1 MEEVDSR
8 FLHLLQPIRDL
19 TKNWE
24 VDVAAQLGEYLEEL
38 DQICISFDN
47 GKTTMNFMEAALLIQ
62 GSACIYSRKVEYLY
76 MLVCQTL
83 DCISKK
89 KKEKLPSSLGPD
101 GRDADATFTDR
112 EEEFLS
118 LDDIPETSQA
128 SVNMRGDQQPAAVN
142 IVPLTP
148 MSLVPPEEGEKKENP
163 LLSRRGEVLASRRD
177 FRMNTSTP
185 HACGAF
191 LLELGGRPVSSPLA
205 PALLQS
211 PVGLSLSPPLLAL
224 SRVPCPAPARVPQPK
239 HTILLGSV
247 EEQEDPGCA
256 GPSRPVPCCWEGR
269 AVAGPA
275 RGWPRGRWGQWGQ
288 GTGAC
293 LSRSRRGEVLA
304 SRRDFRM
311 NTSTP
316 HACGAFLLEL
326 AGLSPTHPRQEPGL
340 GTATAAPASSP
351 AQRPGSGTA
360 LARALSFCE
369 EAGEGWHLPA
379 LSWGPRGHPGHLAL
393 AGELLGRFL
402 GRQGG
407 NGGSWKLLQPLP
419 IATPPGAEGP
429 EDDDLPAVLEDD
441 MEVTPVPNEHI
452 VAQRVCVGLGGAVL
466 LPWIPPA
473 PHVPLCVPQ
482 STPRTR
488 GYVLRERPPSQDPK
502 ALSKEEPNPWQS
514 LDPFG
519 DSEEKPF
526 RKGRP
531 FQVPHGLDDV
541 IGGKRKRRGP
551 RKLQD
556 FTRWFSAAYN
566 NVTESRKSRRNGP
579 TFADLEVL
587 YWRHFKERM
596 AAHRKLRSRGVSG
609 VGAKLGGQGAPGPP
623 CRALG
628 VLRAVPPPR
637 CCRGSWSQSWSR
649 SAGLTARMGQ
659 VLEPKTPNP
668 PCLGSLS
675 FPPGG
680 LGESQKVGGSQGALR
695 GSQGTLSGV
704 PILADDDFVEHEDME
719 PEAPPEELEERNLDS
734 PEPGYE
740 ELVRR
745 NVELFMASSQKF
757 AQETELSQRIRQW
770 EERVEPLLQ
779 EQEGRAPF
787 DVRAYG
793 QQLTGR
799 CAELGQWHSLASLV
813 AGQPPFEVCRYLLAS
828 LQLAND
834 EEVELEQE
842 PGLEAALDTARLR
855 LLSARPAH
863 ERFQHLQLPS
873 QRDPG
878 PQ

>member
-38 DQICISFDN
+38 DQVCISFDN

-83 DCISKK
+83 DCISNKK
-89 KKEKLPSSLGPD
+89 REKLPTSLGPD
-101 GRDADATFTDR
+101 GRDADATFTDKQ
-112 EEEFLS
+112 EEFLS

-128 SVNMRGDQQPAAVN
+128 SVDMRRDQQSAAVN

-148 MSLVPPEEGEKKENP
+148 MALVPPEEGEKKENP
-163 LLSRRGEVLASRRD
+163 LLSRRGEVLASRKD

-185 HACGAF
+185 HA
-191 LLELGGRPVSSPLA
+191 S
-205 PALLQS
+205 
-211 PVGLSLSPPLLAL
+211 
-224 SRVPCPAPARVPQPK
+224 
-239 HTILLGSV
+239 
-247 EEQEDPGCA
+247 
-256 GPSRPVPCCWEGR
+256 
-269 AVAGPA
+269 
-275 RGWPRGRWGQWGQ
+275 
-288 GTGAC
+288 
-293 LSRSRRGEVLA
+293 
-304 SRRDFRM
+304 
-311 NTSTP
+311 
-316 HACGAFLLEL
+316 GAFLLEL
-326 AGLSPTHPRQEPGL
+326 AGLSPTHPQQQEQRL
-340 GTATAAPASSP
+340 ATATAAP
-351 AQRPGSGTA
+351 GSGPAERPSAGAA
-360 LARALSFCE
+360 LVRALSFCE
-369 EAGEGWHLPA
+369 EAGAAEPDDDDV
-379 LSWGPRGHPGHLAL
+379 
-393 AGELLGRFL
+393 
-402 GRQGG
+402 
-407 NGGSWKLLQPLP
+407 
-419 IATPPGAEGP
+419 PGALG
-429 EDDDLPAVLEDD
+429 DD
-441 MEVTPVPNEHI
+441 MEVTPVPIEHI
-452 VAQRVCVGLGGAVL
+452 EAQR
-466 LPWIPPA
+466 
-473 PHVPLCVPQ
+473 

-488 GYVLRERPPSQDPK
+488 GYILRERPPNQEPK

-531 FQVPHGLDDV
+531 FLVPHGLDDTV
-541 IGGKRKRRGP
+541 GGKRKRRGP

-566 NVTESRKSRRNGP
+566 NVTEGRKSRRKGP

-587 YWRHFKERM
+587 YWRQFKERL
-596 AAHRKLRSRGVSG
+596 AAQRKLHSRGE
-609 VGAKLGGQGAPGPP
+609 P
-623 CRALG
+623 
-628 VLRAVPPPR
+628 LRE
-637 CCRGSWSQSWSR
+637 
-649 SAGLTARMGQ
+649 
-659 VLEPKTPNP
+659 LEPE
-668 PCLGSLS
+668 L
-675 FPPGG
+675 
-680 LGESQKVGGSQGALR
+680 EQER
-695 GSQGTLSGV
+695 GVDSEEG
-704 PILADDDFVEHEDME
+704 ADDDFVEHEDME
-719 PEAPPEELEERNLDS
+719 PEAPEELEEGALDP

-770 EERVEPLLQ
+770 EERMEPLLQ
-779 EQEGRAPF
+779 EQETRVAF

-793 QQLTGR
+793 LQLTTR

-834 EEVELEQE
+834 AEVELAQDA
-842 PGLEAALDTARLR
+842 GLEEALDTARLR

-863 ERFQHLQLPS
+863 ERFQNFQLPS